1 MAKIKIKLKPPFRRM
16 LGTGVVKRREKYFV
30 IVRKEFY
37 VFGWM
42 ASAWDWSELPPRFIS
57 RIEAEK
63 LAAHAEA
70 YLRGDYVPAGEGRAK

>member
-1 MAKIKIKLKPPFRRM
+1 MAKIKIKFKPPFRRM

-30 IVRKEFY
+30 IVRKEFH
-37 VFGWM
+37 VFGWCVY
-42 ASAWDWSELPPRFIS
+42 AGEWCELPPRFIS

-70 YLRGDYVPAGEGRAK
+70 YLRGDYTPAGEGRPE